1 MHELRK
7 VKKNQKKCKEDLKNK
22 DRNIQLKFSLLDL
35 GYEQEDSNELGLCDM
50 EDGSSLCLKCHKK
63 FNTASQ
69 ARIHYKEVHQVDKS
83 QKNIFCPIC
92 RKGFSVKRYMAN
104 HMRSQHGVSQNM
116 YKNHYIPNW
125 KFKNMSQIRINQS
138 ITTKV

>member
-1 MHELRK
+1 MSSQKSRQVRK
-7 VKKNQKKCKEDLKNK
+7 EIKEDLKK
-22 DRNIQLKFSLLDL
+22 KHTQSKRNIQLKFSLLDL
-35 GYEQEDSNELGLCDM
+35 GYEQEESNELGLCDM
-50 EDGSSLCLKCHKK
+50 EDGTSLCLKCHKK
-63 FNTASQ
+63 FSTASQ

-116 YKNHYIPNW
+116 YKNHYIPN
-125 KFKNMSQIRINQS
+125 
-138 ITTKV
+138 